1 MYINMI
7 ALDLKDVLYYP
18 ELRTCLM
25 HPDLKDSPL
34 ESAKEELYKQNLIAI
49 FLLHI
54 SEQKNFAVKLIMI
67 MILILQI
74 TIMP

>member
-1 MYINMI
+1 MI

-54 SEQKNFAVKLIMI
+54 SEQKT
-67 MILILQI
+67 LQ
-74 TIMP
+74 